1 MYICILKS
9 YKEKNS
15 SSMRVTGANRH
26 KYYNKFHVPYLFRDE
41 NAKLTRISKCIP
53 IYLVYYD
60 LSINEQ
66 TYIDKLH

>member
-1 MYICILKS
+1 
-9 YKEKNS
+9 
-15 SSMRVTGANRH
+15 MRVTGANRH